1 MIEFNWTIVIFIII
15 ALVAADKLLTV
26 ANINAVKKNFP
37 NTDPLSIERNP
48 LAREFFKQHGLMWGT
63 LTYGLLSVICF
74 IIAMFLLHWCLKLF
88 GVTNS
93 LSISLYV
100 IMLFYGYVIL
110 NNTYFLLKFSKII
123 P

>member
-1 MIEFNWTIVIFIII
+1 MTFNWTIVIFIII

-37 NTDPLSIERNP
+37 NVDPLSIEKNP
-48 LAREFFKQHGLMWGT
+48 LAKAFFQQQ
-63 LTYGLLSVICF
+63 GLLMGSRFYGIFSILCF
-74 IIAMFLLHWCLKLF
+74 IAFMFLLSWTLKFF
-88 GVTNS
+88 GINNA

-100 IMLFYGYVIL
+100 IMIWYGFVIL
-110 NNTYFLLKFSKII
+110 NNTYFLLKFSRII